1 MGIIDKFIKRGAG
14 EVDDDL
20 EFEDEPEDPVDSPT
34 NEPGSGPKLLGWI
47 RNRRNQDEVD
57 DEELG
62 EDPDEES
69 DEDPDEEPDES
80 PDENPEAD
88 DGEGSGESED
98 APPVQVVRLE
108 GTPDVHPVGSP
119 GGTSTPMSPQPVGDA
134 GAEGVDPAN
143 ITEPQTE
150 PQGEANDEE
159 NDAAGG
165 LGLSL
170 KGIFEEEHEV
180 DESLKDLADS
190 MDDVTAR
197 ELADDLKSLLEGLE
211 ARMG

>member
-1 MGIIDKFIKRGAG
+1 MGLIDKFIKRGAS

-20 EFEDEPEDPVDSPT
+20 EFEDEPEDPVDSPIG
-34 NEPGSGPKLLGWI
+34 ERESGPKLLGWI
-47 RNRRNQDEVD
+47 RNRRNKDEVD

-69 DEDPDEEPDES
+69 DED

-119 GGTSTPMSPQPVGDA
+119 GETSTPMSPQPVGDA
-134 GAEGVDPAN
+134 GAEEDDPPN
-143 ITEPQTE
+143 IIEPQTE
-150 PQGEANDEE
+150 PQEEANDKG
-159 NDAAGG
+159 DDGVGG

-170 KGIFEEEHEV
+170 KGIFEEELEV
-180 DESLKDLADS
+180 DESLKDLSDS
-190 MDDVTAR
+190 MDEVTAR
-197 ELADDLKSLLEGLE
+197 ELADDLKSLLQGLE